1 MRDIISVSNMT
12 KDYGEGRGI
21 FGFDFSVREGEV
33 FGLVGT
39 NGSGKTM
46 LMRAISGLIL
56 PTSGYVE
63 VDGKRIGKDIDFP
76 QDIGVLI
83 ENPGFIG
90 SYSGFK
96 NLKLLA
102 SLKNKVKDEQ
112 ICKLM
117 KQLALDPNDEKK
129 YRKYSLG
136 MKQKLGIIAAI
147 MEEPEIIIL
156 DEPFNALDEKSCEIV
171 NEMLFKIKANN
182 KIIIIACHDKEELFK
197 IADVVYVI
205 ENGEV
210 KKTIDVKAEKNN

>member
-1 MRDIISVSNMT
+1 MKIEVHEYEKVISSNKLLSNINMSLSSGNI
-12 KDYGEGRGI
+12 YGFQGK
-21 FGFDFSVREGEV
+21 
-33 FGLVGT
+33 

-147 MEEPEIIIL
+147 MEDPEIIIL